1 MNPTVHKMNP
11 LAVAAVITGVLAV
24 AGGVAA
30 LVASWQPLPV
40 IIAMVVGVAVILIGA
55 HVLGRGLP
63 ADAIADDS
71 IHSSPVR
78 LEGALDPA
86 LSRGLWIVKWMLA
99 IPHYLVLIPL
109 FVALLVVTV
118 AAGFAIL
125 FTGRYPAALF
135 RFSVGVFR
143 WGWRVGFY
151 GYSAAGTDRYPP
163 FTLAP
168 TDYPAT
174 LEIAYAERLS
184 NGLVLVKP
192 WLLALPHL
200 IILAALTGEHWGWG
214 DPGAGV
220 SLLGILVLVAL
231 VILLFTGVY
240 RAGIFDLTLG
250 VNRWS
255 YRVMAYVV
263 LMTDKYPP
271 FRLDQGPTEPNN

>member
-1 MNPTVHKMNP
+1 MNQTVHRMNP
-11 LAVAAVITGVLAV
+11 LAVAGVVIGALAF
-24 AGGVAA
+24 AGGIAA
-30 LVASWQPLPV
+30 LVASWEPFPAV
-40 IIAMVVGVAVILIGA
+40 IAIIAGVAAILFGA

-63 ADAIADDS
+63 VDAIASDS

-78 LEGALDPA
+78 LEGTLDPA
-86 LSRGLWIVKWMLA
+86 LSRGLWIIKWLLA

-109 FVALLVVTV
+109 CVALLVVTV

-168 TDYPAT
+168 ANYPAT
-174 LEIAYAERLS
+174 LEVAYPTRLS
-184 NGLVLVKP
+184 NWQVLVKP

-200 IILAALTGEHWGWG
+200 VIVAALTGEYWG
-214 DPGAGV
+214 DPAGGV
-220 SLLGILVLVAL
+220 SLLGVLVLVAL

-250 VNRWS
+250 INRWV
-255 YRVMAYVV
+255 YRVMAYIA
-263 LMTDKYPP
+263 LMTDTYPP
-271 FRLDQGPTEPNN
+271 FRLDQGPSER